1 MLLSIRILNTIEK
14 PLYAICVNDII
25 IDCCATPALAATA
38 LKNIANT
45 IKQTPKL
52 IEFVDNQEK
61 VVKKEAICE

>member
-52 IEFVDNQEK
+52 IDFVDNQEK
-61 VVKKEAICE
+61 VVKEGAICE

>member
-45 IKQTPKL
+45 VKQTPKL
-52 IEFVDNQEK
+52 IDFIDNQEK
-61 VVKKEAICE
+61 VVKEEAICE